1 MSNPLLRPGDPRF
14 QRPPLRD
21 GAGNNVFADPD
32 APIPAEA
39 ADGQPLPPTPRS
51 ENADNLFAP
60 PSATTEVG
68 PVYQPQYETTH
79 AHRGILLL
87 VLAIVGLA
95 GDGALLLIFTGS
107 LFGLTG
113 LAAIVPAGIAFL
125 LGRADLAGMG
135 QGAVDP
141 AGRPQTQVAMWLG
154 LAGAVLYFAILAVAA
169 VFVGLIVRLYIQN
182 G

>member
-1 MSNPLLRPGDPRF
+1 MNPLLKPGDPRF

-32 APIPAEA
+32 APVPAEP
-39 ADGQPLPPTPRS
+39 ADGQPLAPMPRR

-60 PSATTEVG
+60 PSAMTEAG

-79 AHRGILLL
+79 AHRSILLL
-87 VLAIVGLA
+87 GLAIVGLA

-107 LFGLTG
+107 IFGIAG

-125 LGRADLAGMG
+125 LGRSDLAAMR

-141 AGRPQTQVAMWLG
+141 AGRRQTLVAMWLG
-154 LAGAVLYFAILAVAA
+154 LAGALLYFAILAVAA
-169 VFVGLIVRLYIQN
+169 AFIGLIVRLFVQN

>member
-21 GAGNNVFADPD
+21 EAGNNVFADPD

-39 ADGQPLPPTPRS
+39 ADGQPLAPSPRS
-51 ENADNLFAP
+51 ENAANVFAP
-60 PSATTEVG
+60 PSGTTEVG
-68 PVYQPQYETTH
+68 PVYQPQYATTH

-107 LFGLTG
+107 MFGIAG

-125 LGRADLAGMG
+125 FGRADLTAMR
-135 QGAVDP
+135 QGSVDP
-141 AGRPQTQVAMWLG
+141 SGRPQTLVAMWLG
-154 LAGAVLYFAILAVAA
+154 LAGAVLYLAIVAVAV
-169 VFVGLIVRLYIQN
+169 VFIGLIVRFFVQN

>member
-21 GAGNNVFADPD
+21 EAGNNVFADPD
-32 APIPAEA
+32 APVPAEA
-39 ADGQPLPPTPRS
+39 ADGQPLAPSPRR
-51 ENADNLFAP
+51 ENAGNVFAP
-60 PSATTEVG
+60 PSATTEG
-68 PVYQPQYETTH
+68 PVYQPQYATTH

-107 LFGLTG
+107 MFGIAG
-113 LAAIVPAGIAFL
+113 LAAIMPAGIAFL
-125 LGRADLAGMG
+125 LGRADLTAMR
-135 QGAVDP
+135 QGAVDS
-141 AGRPQTQVAMWLG
+141 AGRTQTLVAMWLG
-154 LAGAVLYFAILAVAA
+154 LAGALLYFAVLAVAA
-169 VFVGLIVRLYIQN
+169 AFIGLIVRLFVQN